1 MEQPTIIL
9 VAGISCSGKTTLS
22 QRLSEELR
30 ALHVS
35 IDDYYRSFDSLAL
48 EEKKQIDFDTPE
60 AVEHEL
66 LAHHLTALKAG
77 LAIDK
82 PIYDA
87 AGYARV
93 GTNRVNPHRFVV
105 VEGLFSLYWQE
116 VLGLADLRIFVD
128 TPGEVCLERRLFRD
142 TFQFNR
148 THEESLHRY
157 VKQVLPNQ
165 QRYVLPTKENAC
177 LVVKGDH
184 NLEMAVG
191 AVKSRVFADSGE
203 LATV

>member
-1 MEQPTIIL
+1 MEQPNLIL

-22 QRLSEELR
+22 QRLSEELD
-30 ALHVS
+30 ALHLS
-35 IDDYYRSFDSLAL
+35 MDDYYRSFDSLTL

-60 AVEHEL
+60 AIEHEL
-66 LAHHLTALKAG
+66 LGHHLSALKAG
-77 LAIDK
+77 LPIDK

-93 GTNRVNPHRFVV
+93 GKTRVQPTRFVV

-116 VLGLADLRIFVD
+116 VLGLADLKIFVD

-142 TFQFNR
+142 TFQFHR
-148 THEESLHRY
+148 TQEESLNRY

-191 AVKSRVFADSGE
+191 AVRSRVFAGSG
-203 LATV
+203 AIPTA